1 MNTLRAVAAK
11 RGIELT
17 PAFIEGVTKRLKL
30 MQAIVKLQKDERQ
43 KLDEQK
49 AAHEAA
55 TAQLHE
61 QLMEE
66 RRVAEQRATG
76 LEEQLVAA
84 AERAAE
90 LSETAAVRLKIAEAR
105 AEHLL
110 SVAIAAEEAAAVA
123 IAARDA
129 PAAMEDAAAAAA
141 AATAAEDA
149 AAAARYEA
157 QMAEARVEATEA
169 HAAAAQLQHHAAN
182 AAVAAHPTVASKRSP
197 PWQHEEIQLLRSKL
211 PLSEQRPSEVAQ
223 ELNMSGM
230 LPGRSEVAIKNKL
243 VYLAGQ
249 LTHGGTMTDRTFAA
263 AFDAVNTQ
271 KELYMAQM
279 KAYSSTLS
287 DIEHSARCNVEYLPT
302 GAMKLPPNLLGA
314 LYSCKHEIDSSCV
327 ETYDDESML
336 QTSGSLHVPPM
347 HHGQPTWVIGRKGE
361 MMVKVLVEIV
371 YELQAE
377 LIVQASY
384 GGADVHAFDPVP
396 VQPVNGLAFNAAAA
410 MGRHAAA
417 IIEVKTV
424 PIKISRDSFGR
435 PIAVVHVDR
444 VRPKQSTVLFVVAH
458 HPAGVDFFACPT
470 PHFIGNREGARLSR
484 KLSRTLV
491 DAAQGGGD
499 ECACMKDVALM
510 AVMCTMLGT
519 YRHVASYRRPGQEE
533 RLLFWNC
540 AAARLQVPLW
550 SQLAPTAA
558 SVRRQAP
565 STSLPAA
572 VLPCLDDVEVAEG
585 RLLLGRVAACS
596 TPHLTLT
603 EMTLLPWRRTRC
615 YANFMAALN
624 QWPDY
629 VVQIGF
635 HGTKAVNIDAIAA
648 AGLDPSLR
656 KGQVHGAGEYFGETI
671 NLSLPYMQGA
681 SRLLVF
687 LLLVPRAGTTGH
699 GLVYRGHGTIV
710 IDDASMQLP
719 IATVEVTHMG
729 SMAEAEAAKA
739 AEAEAAEAEA
749 EAAKA
754 VKAAKAAKAKAAAE
768 AAEAAKAAK
777 AKAAAEAAEAAEA
790 AKAAATTAAAAAA
803 AATAAAAAAAAVATT
818 SSRRSQ
824 EWTSASL
831 VAFTAKQKSDRAA
844 AALHAANQK
853 VPQRYPCDHV
863 GCDKSFSQSGNLY
876 KHKRTAH
883 GDS

>member
-1 MNTLRAVAAK
+1 MNMLRTVAAK

-17 PAFIEGVTKRLKL
+17 PAIVEGVTKRLKL
-30 MQAIVKLQKDERQ
+30 MLGIVKLQKDQRQ

-49 AAHEAA
+49 AA

-66 RRVAEQRATG
+66 RSVAEQRATA

-84 AERAAE
+84 AEKAAE
-90 LSETAAVRLKIAEAR
+90 LSDIAAVRLKIAEAR

-110 SVAIAAEEAAAVA
+110 SVAKAAEDAAAVA

-129 PAAMEDAAAAAA
+129 PAAMEDAASA
-141 AATAAEDA
+141 AATATAAKDA

-157 QMAEARVEATEA
+157 QKAEATVEATEA
-169 HAAAAQLQHHAAN
+169 HAAAAQLQQHAAN
-182 AAVAAHPTVASKRSP
+182 AAVAAHPTAASKRSP

-211 PLSEQRPSEVAQ
+211 PLSEQRPSEVAR
-223 ELNMSGM
+223 ELNMSGV
-230 LPGRSEVAIKNKL
+230 LPGRSELAIKNKL

-263 AFDAVNTQ
+263 ATDAVNTQ

-279 KAYSSTLS
+279 KAYNSALS
-287 DIEHSARCNVEYLPT
+287 DIDSARCNVEHLPT
-302 GAMKLPPNLLGA
+302 GAIKLPPNLLGA
-314 LYSCKHEIDSSCV
+314 LYNCKHEVDSSCV

-336 QTSGSLHVPPM
+336 QTSGSLVPPM
-347 HHGQPTWVIGRKGE
+347 HHDQPTWVRGRKGE
-361 MMVKVLVEIV
+361 LMVKVLVEIL

-377 LIVQASY
+377 LIVQAGY
-384 GGADVHAFDPVP
+384 GGADVHAFDPVLP
-396 VQPVNGLAFNAAAA
+396 LQPVNGLAFNATAA

-470 PHFIGNREGARLSR
+470 PHFIGNREGARLS
-484 KLSRTLV
+484 KSSQTLV

-499 ECACMKDVALM
+499 ECACMKDAALM
-510 AVMCTMLGT
+510 AVMCSMLGT
-519 YRHVASYRRPGQEE
+519 YRHVASYRRPGLEE
-533 RLLFWNC
+533 RLVFWDC

-550 SQLAPTAA
+550 SQLAPSAA

-565 STSLPAA
+565 SASLPAA
-572 VLPCLDDVEVAEG
+572 VLPCLDDVEVTEW
-585 RLLLGRVAACS
+585 RLLLGRVASCS
-596 TPHLTLT
+596 TPHVTLA
-603 EMTLLPWRRTRC
+603 EMTLLPWRRTRH
-615 YANFMAALN
+615 YADFMAARN
-624 QWPDY
+624 QWPDH

-648 AGLDPSLR
+648 DGLDPSLR

-710 IDDASMQLP
+710 IDDARMQLP
-719 IATVEVTHMG
+719 IATVEVTHML
-729 SMAEAEAAKA
+729 
-739 AEAEAAEAEA
+739 
-749 EAAKA
+749 
-754 VKAAKAAKAKAAAE
+754 
-768 AAEAAKAAK
+768 
-777 AKAAAEAAEAAEA
+777 
-790 AKAAATTAAAAAA
+790 
-803 AATAAAAAAAAVATT
+803 
-818 SSRRSQ
+818 
-824 EWTSASL
+824 SL
-831 VAFTAKQKSDRAA
+831 IHISEPTR
-844 AALHAANQK
+844 
-853 VPQRYPCDHV
+853 PY
-863 GCDKSFSQSGNLY
+863 
-876 KHKRTAH
+876 
-883 GDS
+883 